1 MHSSFSA
8 VQVSMEIFKHRSFS
22 WVFLVL
28 VFCRVVVAAADPSSE
43 SLLELKSKLVDHRNS
58 LKDWVLDGEGDKSSG
73 KVLACS
79 WPGVS
84 CNDNSTT
91 VTGLDLAFKGL
102 SGVMSENQFNLF
114 TDLAYLNF
122 SHNSFS
128 GNFPGGIFNLTKLET
143 IDISMNNF
151 SGPFPPEVS
160 KLQGLVVL
168 DAFSNSFSGSLPVEI
183 SKLESLKVLNFAG
196 SYFKGS
202 IPPEYGSLKS
212 IELIHLAG
220 NLLTG
225 AIPPELG
232 QLKTMI
238 HMEIGYNTYEGS
250 IPWQL
255 GNMTE
260 LQYLDIAG
268 ANLSGWIPKEL
279 CNLTN
284 LQSLFLFRN
293 QLTGTLPWEISQITT
308 LTDLD
313 LSDNQIYGPIP
324 ESFAQLKSLKLLSLM
339 YNEMSGIV
347 PDVLAEL
354 PMLDTLFLWNNFF
367 SGSLPQN
374 LGKYS
379 KLRWL
384 DVSTNYLN
392 GSIPPGICSRGQLSK
407 LIMFSNKFTGG
418 LSPSLSNCSTLIRL
432 RLEDNLFSGDIPLK
446 FSQLPDVS
454 YVDLSRNKFSGGIPN
469 DIYQAQ
475 RLQYFNVSDNPELGG
490 EIPSETWSSP
500 LLENFSASAC
510 NISGSIPPFVKCKSI
525 SVINLKLNNITG
537 SIPTSISS
545 CRVLERL
552 YLGNNA
558 MTGSI
563 PDELTTLPD
572 LSVVDLSHN
581 GFTGTIPEKF
591 TSSPSLV
598 LLNVSFN
605 QISGTIPRE
614 KVFQMMGSSAFYG
627 NPELCGEPLKSCSM
641 SKTTSKL
648 TWILLGCAGLVACLA
663 AFALGKYYFRNARK
677 GRWRMV
683 SFTGL
688 PQFTAN
694 DVLKSFDSAESMAVI
709 PPSSAAFCKA
719 VLPTGITVSVR
730 TIEWDTRSMKA
741 MLGLISQMGY
751 ARHKNLTRL
760 LGFCYNGHQA
770 YLLYD
775 CLSNGNLADKLEMKR
790 DWSAKEKL
798 TIGIARG
805 LCYLHHQCSPAIPH
819 GDLKSTNVVFDDNM
833 EPRLAEFGIKF
844 LRQLNEDPCLEAGE
858 FRTTTKEE
866 LSIDVY
872 NFGVVMME
880 ILTNGRLT
888 NPAGESV
895 QRKPREVLL
904 REVYRD
910 NETNSSNT
918 ALQERINNF
927 VDVALRCTRTR
938 PTERP
943 SMEDVLKLLSG
954 PKSQRK

>member
-1 MHSSFSA
+1 
-8 VQVSMEIFKHRSFS
+8 MEIFRLRFFC
-22 WVFLVL
+22 WLILGLVL
-28 VFCRVVVAAADPSSE
+28 DGVAALDPYTE
-43 SLLELKSKLVDHRNS
+43 SLLELKSTLVDTHNS
-58 LKDWVLDGEGDKSSG
+58 LKDWVLDGEEDQSSG
-73 KVLACS
+73 KILACS
-79 WPGVS
+79 WSGIS

-91 VTGLDLAFKGL
+91 ILGLDLAFKGL

-114 TDLAYLNF
+114 TDLVYLNF
-122 SHNSFS
+122 SHNSYS
-128 GNFPGGIFNLTKLET
+128 GNFPGGVFNLAKLDT

-151 SGPFPPEVS
+151 SGPFPPGVS

-168 DAFSNSFSGSLPVEI
+168 DAFSNSFSGTLPVEI

-220 NLLTG
+220 NFLTG
-225 AIPPELG
+225 SIPPELG

-238 HMEIGYNTYEGS
+238 HMEIGYNAHEGS

-279 CNLTN
+279 CNLTK

-293 QLTGTLPWEISQITT
+293 QLTGTLPWELSKITT

-313 LSDNQIYGPIP
+313 LSDNQLYGPIP
-324 ESFAQLKSLKLLSLM
+324 ESFKELKSLKLLSLM
-339 YNEMSGIV
+339 YNEMSGTV

-367 SGSLPQN
+367 SGSLPQD
-374 LGKYS
+374 LGKNS

-392 GSIPPGICSRGQLSK
+392 GSIPIGICSRGQLSR

-418 LSPSLSNCSTLIRL
+418 LSPSLSNCSSLIRL
-432 RLEDNLFSGDIPLK
+432 RIEDNLFSGDIPLK

-469 DIYQAQ
+469 DIFLAQ
-475 RLQYFNVSDNPELGG
+475 KLEYFNASNNPELGG
-490 EIPSETWSSP
+490 PIPSQTWSSP

-510 NISGSIPPFVKCKSI
+510 NISGSIPSFGSCKSI
-525 SVINLKLNNITG
+525 SVINLRLNNIAG
-537 SIPTSISS
+537 NIPTSISA

-558 MTGSI
+558 MTGGI
-563 PDELTTLPD
+563 PDELATLPD
-572 LSVVDLSHN
+572 LSAVDLSHN
-581 GFTGTIPEKF
+581 SFIGSIPAKF
-591 TSSPSLV
+591 STSSSLV

-605 QISGTIPRE
+605 DISGTIPPG
-614 KVFQMMGSSAFYG
+614 KVFQLMGSSAFMG
-627 NPELCGEPLKSCSM
+627 NQELCGSPLKPCPK

-648 TWILLGCAGLVACLA
+648 TGVLLGCAGLVLCIA
-663 AFALGKYYFRNARK
+663 ALALGKYYFKRVSD
-677 GRWRMV
+677 GRWAMV
-683 SFTGL
+683 SFQGL
-688 PQFTAN
+688 PPFTAN
-694 DVLKSFDSAESMAVI
+694 DVLKSFNLEESMAML
-709 PPSSAAFCKA
+709 PLSSTSVCKA
-719 VLPTGITVSVR
+719 VLPTGIIVSVR
-730 TIEWDTRSMKA
+730 KIEWDTKSMKE
-741 MLGLISQMGY
+741 MVGLISQMGN

-760 LGFCYNGHQA
+760 LGFCYNGHVA

-775 CLSNGNLADKLEMKR
+775 YLSNGNLADKLLMRR

-798 TIGIARG
+798 TLGIAKG

-819 GDLKSTNVVFDDNM
+819 GDLKSSIIVFDDNM
-833 EPRLAEFGIKF
+833 EPHLSEFGLKL
-844 LRQLNEDPCLEAGE
+844 LRQLNKDPCLEAGE
-858 FRTTTKEE
+858 FRTSTKEE
-866 LSIDVY
+866 LSMDVY
-872 NFGVVMME
+872 NFGVVMVE
-880 ILTNGRLT
+880 ILTNGRLIR
-888 NPAGESV
+888 AGESM
-895 QRKPREVLL
+895 RGKPSEVLL
-904 REVYRD
+904 REVYKD
-910 NETNSSNT
+910 NEAQSNRSV
-918 ALQERINNF
+918 QERIKKF
-927 VDVALRCTRTR
+927 VDVALRCTKTR
-938 PTERP
+938 PSERP
-943 SMEDVLKLLSG
+943 SMEDVLQLLSESKA
-954 PKSQRK
+954 PRKL